1 MTSPRDDAL
10 DWIDQELAN
19 LAQSGLLR
27 ELSTH
32 VGAQQAHLEIDGREL
47 VNFGSNDYLGLAAD
61 SRLAA
66 AAIAAARREGTGA
79 GSSPLVTG
87 HAAAHQELETALAA
101 FEGTE
106 RALVFASGYAANI
119 GAISA
124 LAGSG
129 DAVYSDQKNH
139 ASMIDGCRLSR
150 ADVHIYPHRDAGAL
164 AAQLTR
170 SRTYRRRL
178 IVTESVYSMDG
189 DLAPLE
195 DLADLAERFDC
206 MLLVDEA
213 HATGV
218 FGRSGRGLAEHLGVE
233 ERIHIR
239 IGTLSKALG
248 AAGGFVC
255 GSAQLVEWLINR
267 ARPYIFSTALPPAT
281 CSAAEAALRLVAEGG
296 VDREKLLH
304 RADTLRQRLR
314 NQGWEV
320 GNSASQIVPVFVGE
334 AERATELSGQL
345 RDAGLLVPAIRPPSV
360 PPGEALLRISL
371 TVGHAQESIDRLVTA
386 LGATKAAV
394 ASTSG

>member
-1 MTSPRDDAL
+1 MTSPRNDAL
-10 DWIDQELAN
+10 DWIDQELAD
-19 LAQSGLLR
+19 LAQNGLLR

-32 VGAQQAHLEIDGREL
+32 AGAQQVRLKIDGREF

-66 AAIAAARREGTGA
+66 AAIAASRREGTGA

-87 HAAAHQELETALAA
+87 HAAAHQKLEAALAA

-106 RALVFASGYAANI
+106 RALVFASGYAANM

-150 ADVHIYPHRDAGAL
+150 ADVHIYPHRDANAL
-164 AAQLTR
+164 AAQLAR
-170 SRTYRRRL
+170 SGVYRRRL

-195 DLADLAERFDC
+195 ELADLAERFHC

-218 FGRSGRGLAEHLGVE
+218 FGANGRGLAEQLGVE

-255 GSAQLVEWLINR
+255 GSAWLVEWLINR

-281 CSAAEAALRLVAEGG
+281 CAAAEAALRLVAEGA
-296 VDREKLLH
+296 VDREMLLQ
-304 RADTLRQRLR
+304 RAEMLRRQLR
-314 NQGWEV
+314 KHGWDV
-320 GNSASQIVPVFVGE
+320 GKSGSQIVPVFVGE

-360 PPGEALLRISL
+360 ANGEALLRISL
-371 TVGHAQESIDRLVTA
+371 TVDHAQESIDRLAAA

-394 ASTSG
+394 ASASR